1 LVCVSILK
9 NNHITNSDYST
20 VQPDGSHVG
29 MVRWAVLM
37 QHKYATVAMTVVI
50 LVMKVHHTPDVN
62 RFRQHCV
69 LVLVSCIM
77 F

>member
-1 LVCVSILK
+1 MCVSILK
-9 NNHITNSDYST
+9 NNHLANFDYST

-29 MVRWAVLM
+29 MVRWVVSM
-37 QHKYATVAMTVVI
+37 QQKYVTVGMTVVI